1 MERTPAVIILP
12 IKVSASLDKEIKDF
26 LRRYYVLCEDM
37 DQEMERSVASFLIL
51 DVDIRSTHD

>member
-1 MERTPAVIILP
+1 MKRTPLVIILA

-51 DVDIRSTHD
+51 DVDICSTHD